1 MTTEI
6 ETKDITKDIMD
17 GLPEEISKA
26 VALNDLSRLSDAHK
40 MQYYYAYCKSL
51 GMDPLQKP
59 FAFITF
65 KEWDA
70 TARESVERE
79 QLYATKNCGQQL
91 AVRSKLN
98 LVKVDEKVADGLM
111 EVTYRASTEDGRQ
124 VDDVGVVSIKGLVG
138 NNLANAKMKA
148 HTKAMRRVTFAFLG
162 LGILDESEIGT
173 IKGATK
179 SEPDFESETIVN
191 EVPIVQD
198 AEPVYAKSQQFAAPR
213 QDISIPDVKCAMCG
227 SDMTPRNGK
236 DGKFLG
242 CSNYPDC
249 RNTMSIKQGQELA
262 KQKEAELAEQKEAE
276 SPVQGSLA

>member
-1 MTTEI
+1 MTTDI
-6 ETKDITKDIMD
+6 ETKDIMD

-40 MQYYYAYCKSL
+40 MQYYYAFCKSL
-51 GMDPLQKP
+51 GMNPLQKP

-124 VDDVGVVSIKGLVG
+124 VDDIGVVSIKGLVG

-191 EVPIVQD
+191 EVPVVQD

-213 QDISIPDVKCAMCG
+213 QDIAIPDVKCAMCG
-227 SDMTPRNGK
+227 SSMILKHRQK
-236 DGKFLG
+236 DGIAFVG
-242 CSNYPDC
+242 CPNYPDC
-249 RNTMSIKQGQELA
+249 KNTMSINQA
-262 KQKEAELAEQKEAE
+262 KELAEQKEAE
-276 SPVQGSLA
+276 AELVEQGSLEG

>member
-124 VDDVGVVSIKGLVG
+124 VDDIGVVSIKGLVG

-162 LGILDESEIGT
+162 LGILDETEIGT

-191 EVPIVQD
+191 EVPVVQD
-198 AEPVYAKSQQFAAPR
+198 AEASDTLISEPVPEGDMWCGEHNLEFFKRGAMRNYAHPVVNEDNVTIGWCNR
-213 QDISIPDVKCAMCG
+213 P
-227 SDMTPRNGK
+227 
-236 DGKFLG
+236 
-242 CSNYPDC
+242 
-249 RNTMSIKQGQELA
+249 
-262 KQKEAELAEQKEAE
+262 KEE
-276 SPVQGSLA
+276 PVQGSLEG